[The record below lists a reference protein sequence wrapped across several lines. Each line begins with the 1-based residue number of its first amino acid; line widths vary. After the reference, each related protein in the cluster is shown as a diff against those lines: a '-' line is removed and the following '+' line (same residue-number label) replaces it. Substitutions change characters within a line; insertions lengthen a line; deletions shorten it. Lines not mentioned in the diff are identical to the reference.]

1 MKESSLLFMI
11 EGYVGNLDPVSVV
24 NLKNMPGYVY
34 ILKKAL
40 IRIYLNSDLEGRT
53 FKAICQGIIFYKCRD
68 AFSVKM
74 NSPS

>member
-1 MKESSLLFMI
+1 MI
-11 EGYVGNLDPVSVV
+11 EGYVGNLDPVNVV

-53 FKAICQGIIFYKCRD
+53 FKAICQGIIF
-68 AFSVKM
+68 
-74 NSPS
+74 